1 VTGPD
6 VLTGPATGPRPA
18 PGSGPGPHLAAAG
31 RRDRRSILAAALLAI
46 GVVLGIAGLFPG
58 YLGGASLAQQSV
70 QLVPHAIYLAVWT
83 ASALLILLGGARLR
97 IGALMG
103 TGMSIVSFGFFFA
116 DIGTVIAGGSSLMG
130 AGLVLALI
138 GWLACAAGSVTAL
151 RLRATSHL
159 PSAGRP
165 VRPRG
170 RALESVL
177 MLSLAALGAAIAFA
191 PSWDSYT
198 LRTPAG
204 VLRTVTAGNAFS
216 NPGAVIAGDVIVM
229 VALVAI
235 VVAAAAWRPVRNGA
249 ALLAGAVIPMAGQA
263 ISALILVGQGTSPA
277 QFGIPPAQAAQ
288 AGLTI
293 TSGVTPAFWIY
304 CAFVVALA
312 ALGAWMVLR
321 PRAAERNAAAPPR
334 PVGLDVI
341 PPATSTFS
349 SPR

>member
-1 VTGPD
+1 
-6 VLTGPATGPRPA
+6 
-18 PGSGPGPHLAAAG
+18 
-31 RRDRRSILAAALLAI
+31 
-46 GVVLGIAGLFPG
+46 
-58 YLGGASLAQQSV
+58 
-70 QLVPHAIYLAVWT
+70 
-83 ASALLILLGGARLR
+83 
-97 IGALMG
+97 
-103 TGMSIVSFGFFFA
+103 
-116 DIGTVIAGGSSLMG
+116 
-130 AGLVLALI
+130 
-138 GWLACAAGSVTAL
+138 
-151 RLRATSHL
+151 
-159 PSAGRP
+159 
-165 VRPRG
+165 
-170 RALESVL
+170 

-191 PSWDSYT
+191 PSWDSYA